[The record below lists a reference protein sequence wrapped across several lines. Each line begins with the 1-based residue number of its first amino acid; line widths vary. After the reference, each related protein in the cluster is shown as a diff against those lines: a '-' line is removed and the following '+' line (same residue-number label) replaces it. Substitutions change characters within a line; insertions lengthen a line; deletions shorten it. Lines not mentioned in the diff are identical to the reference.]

1 MEDNFDFDKVGK
13 RMPYKVP
20 EGFFDKITESTLA
33 EAERRNTIKKETTL
47 FNWPAIS
54 VAASLVLLLAFG
66 YIFYLN
72 RTEQKD
78 QVAVL
83 DKPAEKVTPSE
94 IAAKTEKNDPTSPN
108 VVPEITEKAKNQVTS
123 ETTKTAKVEKH
134 KPELLTQ
141 ADKPESL
148 DEVLANMS
156 DDELM
161 LLAAVAETDLNV
173 YEQTFEK

>member
-1 MEDNFDFDKVGK
+1 MEDNFDFDKVEK

-20 EGFFDKITESTLA
+20 EDFFDKVTESTLA
-33 EAERRNTIKKETTL
+33 EAERRNTIKKEAR

-54 VAASLVLLLAFG
+54 MAASLVLLLAFG
-66 YIFYLN
+66 YVFYLN
-72 RTEQKD
+72 RTEQKSH
-78 QVAVL
+78 VAVL
-83 DKPAEKVTPSE
+83 DKPTEKVTPSE
-94 IAAKTEKNDPTSPN
+94 IAAKTEIKNPTSAT
-108 VVPEITEKAKNQVTS
+108 VVPPLIEKAKNQVTA
-123 ETTKTAKVEKH
+123 ETTKTATVTKQ

-148 DEVLANMS
+148 DEVLANIS

-173 YEQTFEK
+173 YEQTFE

>member
-20 EGFFDKITESTLA
+20 EDFFDTITESTLA
-33 EAERRNTIKKETTL
+33 EAERRNTLKKEATW

-66 YIFYLN
+66 YVFYMN
-72 RTEQKD
+72 RTEQKN

-94 IAAKTEKNDPTSPN
+94 IVAKAEPNDASVPT
-108 VVPEITEKAKNQVTS
+108 VVPQITEKAKNQVTA
-123 ETTKTAKVEKH
+123 ETTNTAIVTKQ
-134 KPELLTQ
+134 KPELLAK

-173 YEQTFEK
+173 YEQTFE

>member
-1 MEDNFDFDKVGK
+1 MEDNFDFDKVRK

-20 EGFFDKITESTLA
+20 EDFFDKITESTLA
-33 EAERRNTIKKETTL
+33 EAERRNTIKKETTW

-54 VAASLVLLLAFG
+54 VAASLVLLLGFG
-66 YIFYLN
+66 YVFYMN

-94 IAAKTEKNDPTSPN
+94 IAAKTETNEPTSAT
-108 VVPEITEKAKNQVTS
+108 VVPQKTEKAKNQVTA
-123 ETTKTAKVEKH
+123 ETTKTATVEKQ
-134 KPELLTQ
+134 KPELLAK

-161 LLAAVAETDLNV
+161 LLAAVAETELNV
-173 YEQTFEK
+173 YEQTFE